1 MSFRIQLLGLAVV
14 VIFAGWSAFWWFAAS
29 TVDEASADAIR
40 NAGSRGMVVE
50 CGDRV
55 VRGWPFRLTL
65 VCDGALLETPDHRVA
80 SDGLRAVAQVY
91 DPTHL
96 IVEADAPFEYAG
108 NALPGRLG
116 ASWNTGHASFHL
128 RDRAV
133 DRASIAFSEIGV
145 TTEALTPLSA
155 PKAERLELHVRGSEE
170 SLDLDVALLIRTFS
184 ATLANQDLPEADF
197 DAAITL
203 TGGRYLLVGQNRR
216 FLEAFTSE
224 NGILTVH
231 RALLTIGDAQVEV
244 SGRFSLSPDGVLSG
258 DPTIAIADPE
268 ALGRELARIP
278 GLNVEPIRPVL
289 SALSGFGAETT
300 IDDRPARSVGLSIRD
315 GNVAAGLI
323 PLGRLPPVTLPVA
336 E

>member
-1 MSFRIQLLGLAVV
+1 MSFRIQMLGLAVIV
-14 VIFAGWSAFWWFAAS
+14 VFAGWSAFWWFAAS

-40 NAGSRGMVVE
+40 DAGSRGMIVE

-96 IVEADAPFEYAG
+96 IVEADSPFEYSGGAV
-108 NALPGRLG
+108 PGRLV

-133 DRASIAFSEIGV
+133 DRASIAFSEIGMDID
-145 TTEALTPLSA
+145 ALAPLSA
-155 PKAERLELHVRGSEE
+155 PKAERLELHVRGSEQ
-170 SLDLDVALLIRTFS
+170 SLDLDVALSVRTFS
-184 ATLANQDLPEADF
+184 ATLANDDLPEADF
-197 DAAITL
+197 DVAITL

-224 NGILTVH
+224 TGILTVH
-231 RALLTIGDAQVEV
+231 RALLTVGEAQVEI
-244 SGRFSLSPDGVLSG
+244 SGRFSLSPDGMLSG
-258 DPTIAIADPE
+258 EPVIAIADAD
-268 ALGRELARIP
+268 ALARELARIP
-278 GLNVEPIRPVL
+278 GLNMEPIRPVL

-300 IDDRPARSVGLSIRD
+300 IDDRPARSVSLSIRD
-315 GNVAAGLI
+315 GSVTAGLI
-323 PLGRLPPVTLPVA
+323 PLGRLPPVTLPA
-336 E
+336 TE